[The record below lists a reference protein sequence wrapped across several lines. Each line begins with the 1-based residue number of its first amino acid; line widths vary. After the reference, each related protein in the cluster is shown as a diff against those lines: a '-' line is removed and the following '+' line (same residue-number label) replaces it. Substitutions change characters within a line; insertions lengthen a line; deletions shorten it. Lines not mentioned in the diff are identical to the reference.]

1 MRVNVQVKDPLH
13 NPLFRLVRGVSHF
26 QLRTALRHVDDAKPL
41 ILIYAMTCG
50 AVALGI
56 ITLVSMWTRM
66 PLLFPPLAPSAFI
79 LFTTPL
85 SPAGSPRNLI
95 LGHSSA
101 VAIGLLVLHGANLLW
116 PEAALLD
123 SASMGVERIATLIVA
138 MGLITALMILI
149 HCHHPPAAA
158 STTIA
163 AMGFLDPLQALGLVL
178 AAILLA
184 GQATVMVRGLAGLPY
199 PLWRAD
205 EKAVRCYGELAGLS
219 TDHEDRWQRLR
230 EITFKT
236 RKV

>member
-1 MRVNVQVKDPLH
+1 MRVNGQRNDPLH
-13 NPLFRLVRGVSHF
+13 NPLYRLVRGVSHF
-26 QLRTALRHVDDAKPL
+26 QLRAALRHVDDAKPL
-41 ILIYAMTCG
+41 VMLYAMTCG

-56 ITLVSMWTRM
+56 ISLMSMWTRM

-85 SPAGSPRNLI
+85 APAGSPRNLI
-95 LGHSSA
+95 LGHSIA
-101 VAIGLLVLHGANLLW
+101 VAVGLIVLRGANLIW
-116 PEAALLD
+116 PEAGLLTP
-123 SASMGVERIATLIVA
+123 ATMGVERMAIIIVT

-158 STTIA
+158 SATVA
-163 AMGFLDPLQALGLVL
+163 CMGFLDPIQALGLVL

-184 GQATVMVRGLAGLPY
+184 VQATIMVRGLAGLPY

-205 EKAVRCYGELAGLS
+205 VKTVRCYGELAGLT